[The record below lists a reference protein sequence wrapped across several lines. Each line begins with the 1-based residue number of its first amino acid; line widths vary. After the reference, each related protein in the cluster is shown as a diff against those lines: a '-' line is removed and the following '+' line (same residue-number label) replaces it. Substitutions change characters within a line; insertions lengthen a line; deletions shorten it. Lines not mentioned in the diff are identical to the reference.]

1 MSDIARANNTL
12 YELDPDGVNK
22 WYFTIQPGCGLDGHM
37 QPESV
42 IEKVVNKMAAVD
54 DLYEALKSISFRLQ
68 MDIDDGSRPD
78 QWTMESLVKTASS
91 AMSKANGDTQ

>member
-1 MSDIARANNTL
+1 MSDIAREDNTL

-22 WYFTIQPGCGLDGHM
+22 WYFTIQRGCGLDGHM
-37 QPESV
+37 QPASV
-42 IEKVVNKMAAVD
+42 IEKVATKMAAID
-54 DLYEALKSISFRLQ
+54 DLYDALKSISSRLQ

-78 QWTMESLVKTASS
+78 QWAMESLVKTASS

>member
-1 MSDIARANNTL
+1 MSNIAREDSTV

-22 WYFTIQPGCGLDGHM
+22 WYFTIQRGCGLDGHM
-37 QPESV
+37 QPASV
-42 IEKVVNKMAAVD
+42 IEKVATKMAAID
-54 DLYEALKSISFRLQ
+54 DLYDALKSISFRLQ

>member
-1 MSDIARANNTL
+1 MSNIAREDSTV
-12 YELDPDGVNK
+12 YKLDPDGVNK
-22 WYFTIQPGCGLDGHM
+22 WYFTIQRGCGLDGHM
-37 QPESV
+37 QPASV
-42 IEKVVNKMAAVD
+42 IEKVATKMAAID
-54 DLYEALKSISFRLQ
+54 DLYDALKSISFRLQ

>member
-1 MSDIARANNTL
+1 MTNIEKEGNTI

-22 WYFTIQPGCGLDGHM
+22 WSFIVQPGCGLDGHM
-37 QPESV
+37 QPQSV
-42 IEKVVNKMAAVD
+42 IDKVVNKMASVD
-54 DLYEALKSISFRLQ
+54 DLYRALESISFRLQ

-91 AMSKANGDTQ
+91 AMSKARGDTQ